1 MEKVKRST
9 HYSLPQILLHWVSA
23 LVILWTLSSGFYV
36 AMASVLP
43 ETKALVGFI
52 NVSLTALLI
61 PVFVVRVYFF
71 FAHKITHRGDSGRW
85 AVYAAWLVHVAL
97 YMVTAIVLATG
108 VLMMERDI
116 DIFGWVSFR
125 QPLTDPYWTQWFEDV
140 HIFSCM
146 LLSALV
152 ALHIAAVIK
161 HEFSGT
167 RVLRRMW
174 PRRSACVR
182 INLREGDSV

>member
-1 MEKVKRST
+1 M
-9 HYSLPQILLHWVSA
+9 PQILLHWVSA

-43 ETKALVGFI
+43 ETKALIGYI
-52 NVSLTALLI
+52 NVSLTALFI

-71 FAHKITHRGDSGRW
+71 FTHKISHRSDSGRW

-97 YMVTAIVLATG
+97 YVVTAIVLATG
-108 VLMMERDI
+108 VLMMRRDI
-116 DIFGWVSFR
+116 DVFGWVSLT
-125 QPLTDPYWTQWFEDV
+125 QPITDPYWTQWFEDI

-146 LLSALV
+146 LLSVLV

-161 HEFSGT
+161 HEFHGT

-174 PRRSACVR
+174 PRRSSGVR
-182 INLREGDSV
+182 INLCEGDSV